1 MESPTGGERA
11 LPSPVLHV
19 NMSLF
24 LQRKHEK
31 LLAMVE
37 ARLLDAETEEE
48 LHRAQALVRLLEEA
62 RKATLRIAAEE
73 EEPPV
78 VQEVKQTTEVTAA
91 PPPAKETPGT
101 CPDATATTP
110 PTSRRLGST
119 GGATTPHEAHT
130 TKPAPPPPPD
140 DRLHPLTRPPDGGW
154 KCPPD
159 RGWLCSPARTCSL
172 KCPPDRG
179 RLRTAKTIAWSNS
192 GIT

>member
-48 LHRAQALVRLLEEA
+48 LHRAQALGRLLEEA

-78 VQEVKQTTEVTAA
+78 VQEEKQTTEVTAA

-110 PTSRRLGST
+110 PPHQQEAWLYWWGKDASQ
-119 GGATTPHEAHT
+119 GAYDEAGAAAIFFPYF
-130 TKPAPPPPPD
+130 KN
-140 DRLHPLTRPPDGGW
+140 
-154 KCPPD
+154 
-159 RGWLCSPARTCSL
+159 SL
-172 KCPPDRG
+172 FFV
-179 RLRTAKTIAWSNS
+179 
-192 GIT
+192 